1 MININIR
8 CCPRKKYL
16 LSDDDDGNWLAAPD
30 VVKNSGLISGHSGPS
45 VIKTAQVH
53 GQQIVS
59 WSLAWRKMQLI
70 FISHTYCQPVSQP
83 RLVII

>member
-45 VIKTAQVH
+45 VIKTAQVQ
-53 GQQIVS
+53 GRQIVS
-59 WSLAWRKMQLI
+59 WSLVKMQLI
-70 FISHTYCQPVSQP
+70 FIRHTYYQLVSQP
-83 RLVII
+83 GLVGI